1 LAALLSIWGTAATV
15 GNLAGG
21 TLTDRFGSRLVINV
35 AIVLLALDFALMPWG
50 GSSFGVTAAA
60 LMLWG
65 LCGWGFVV
73 AQQHR
78 LVAISHALSPILLGL
93 NASVLHLGV
102 SASAAAGAL
111 AMHWLSPHD
120 LPLLSTALVLGG
132 ALGAELAHRLI
143 RNAMPKPVAPAF
155 TAEGART

>member
-1 LAALLSIWGTAATV
+1 MPWS
-15 GNLAGG
+15 
-21 TLTDRFGSRLVINV
+21 GSRFV
-35 AIVLLALDFALMPWG
+35 
-50 GSSFGVTAAA
+50 STAAA
-60 LMLWG
+60 LTLWG
-65 LCGWGFVV
+65 ACGWGFVV
-73 AQQHR
+73 AQHHR
-78 LVAISHALSPILLGL
+78 LIAITPALSPILLGL
-93 NASVLHLGV
+93 NASALHLAI
-102 SASAAAGAL
+102 SASGAAGAL